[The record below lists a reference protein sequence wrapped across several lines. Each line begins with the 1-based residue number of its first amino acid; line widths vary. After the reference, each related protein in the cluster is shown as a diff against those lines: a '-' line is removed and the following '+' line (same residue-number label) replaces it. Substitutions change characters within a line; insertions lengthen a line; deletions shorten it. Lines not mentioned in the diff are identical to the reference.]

1 MGVRSGSRPSRAARD
16 TAGAETPL
24 VAGTETPL
32 VAGTAAAAG
41 GAAGGAGGGGGAAG
55 GAGGGAGGG
64 GAAAGGGL
72 PTDSPPTTLFTW
84 LVTCRFPSHLCYKL
98 SVWWLGFRVSAPTPG
113 YSFPYCRPGPA
124 RPRPAHCWL
133 GGRVVPAS
141 SATVVTTSTHTPT
154 TLL

>member
-1 MGVRSGSRPSRAARD
+1 MD

-24 VAGTETPL
+24 VAGT
-32 VAGTAAAAG
+32 AAAG
-41 GAAGGAGGGGGAAG
+41 GGAAGGGAAG

-98 SVWWLGFRVSAPTPG
+98 SVWWLGLRVSPPSPTA
-113 YSFPYCRPGPA
+113 GPA